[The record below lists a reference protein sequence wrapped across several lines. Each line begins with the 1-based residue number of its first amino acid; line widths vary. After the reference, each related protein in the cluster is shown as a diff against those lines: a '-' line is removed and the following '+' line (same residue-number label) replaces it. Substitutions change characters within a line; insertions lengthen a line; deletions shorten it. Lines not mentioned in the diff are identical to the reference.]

1 MIIYN
6 VVCKNLFTSLQA
18 ADGIKLYED
27 DEELTCNLCQ
37 RRFEEQGTYLLS
49 LNWMTDRPV
58 RRPVFVLK
66 TYSAYVWVI
75 ALLCGSQV
83 NEATRTP
90 KRVLPSFTAIKHLL
104 IICVTL
110 MHETVSNARDKS

>member
-1 MIIYN
+1 MIIKN

-18 ADGIKLYED
+18 ADGITLYED

-58 RRPVFVLK
+58 RCFRFIQIP
-66 TYSAYVWVI
+66 
-75 ALLCGSQV
+75 
-83 NEATRTP
+83 
-90 KRVLPSFTAIKHLL
+90 
-104 IICVTL
+104 L
-110 MHETVSNARDKS
+110 MCE